1 MAGKN
6 PVKFTDTTFRDG
18 HQSLLATRMRSEDI
32 FPFMERMDQMGYFAL
47 EVWGG
52 ATFDT
57 THRFLGDDPWDRIR
71 TIKGILKKTPTMM
84 LLRGQNLVGYRNY
97 ADDVTYRFVR
107 HAAEAGVDIF
117 RVFDALNDQR
127 NWEVSVKALMD
138 AKKAGLMAHFQA
150 AVCYSLTQRRMG
162 GPIFNLEY
170 YVDFAKKSEDMGAD
184 SFVLKDMA
192 GMVSPNDAYH
202 IIKALKETIK
212 IPVEF
217 HTHYTSGQGSMSY
230 LKAIEAGVD
239 VLDTC
244 LSPFA
249 LRTAQPAI
257 EPILVAVEQ
266 TERESE
272 MDLAQLI
279 EIGYDLEKVAL
290 KYRDLLDTSK
300 MAQIDT
306 GVLLHQIPGGM
317 YSNLV
322 NQLKEANALDRIH
335 EVMADLPQTRKE
347 LGYPPLVTPTSQIVG
362 IQAVMNVLFGRYQM
376 VPAEVKGLAYGL
388 YGKTPAPMDKQVQ
401 KTILKGYERGEKP
414 TTKRPGEILE
424 PEWDK
429 AVADTKGLAKND
441 GDVLIYALYP
451 TTGKRFLK
459 WKYGLEPVPEEVK
472 AKSLDQVKLE
482 DEVYLTIKQKNLFQ
496 QVKEY
501 LDSLEKPAP
510 EKGPGLRTFNV
521 FVDGQYYEVEV
532 ECTSGAPVITGVTPA
547 AMPAAPPKPAAAPR
561 PEARPAAPAAEAKP
575 APAPAAAPAGAEAL
589 APGEVPLRAPMPGM
603 IISYAVSVGDQVN
616 TGDLVC
622 VLEAMKM
629 QNSLPSPATG
639 TVKAINF
646 EPGASVAKDA
656 VIMVISK

>member
-6 PVKFTDTTFRDG
+6 PIKFTDTTFRDG
-18 HQSLLATRMRSEDI
+18 HQSLLATRMRTEDI
-32 FPFMERMDQMGYFAL
+32 VPFMERMDQMGYFAL

-57 THRFLGDDPWDRIR
+57 THRFLGDDPWERIR
-71 TIKGILKKTPTMM
+71 TIKGILKQTPTMM

-97 ADDVTYRFVR
+97 ADDVAYRFVR
-107 HAAEAGVDIF
+107 YAAEAGVDIF
-117 RVFDALNDQR
+117 RVFDALNDMR

-138 AKKAGLMAHFQA
+138 AKKQGLMAHFQA

-162 GPIFNLEY
+162 GPIFNLKY
-170 YVDFAKKSEDMGAD
+170 YVDFAKRAEAMGAD
-184 SFVLKDMA
+184 SFCLKDMA
-192 GMVSPNDAYH
+192 GMCSPNDAYA

-239 VLDTC
+239 MVDTC

-249 LRTAQPAI
+249 LRTSQPAI
-257 EPILVAVEQ
+257 EPLIVAVEQ
-266 TERESE
+266 TERETN

-279 EIGYDLEKVAL
+279 EIGQDLEKVAV

-322 NQLKEANALDRIH
+322 NQLKELDALDRIH
-335 EVMADLPQTRKE
+335 EVMADLPQTREE
-347 LGYPPLVTPTSQIVG
+347 LGFPPLVTPTSQIVG
-362 IQAVMNVLFGRYQM
+362 IQAVMNVLFGRYSK

-388 YGKTPAPMDKQVQ
+388 YGKTPAPLNKKVQ
-401 KTILKGYERGEKP
+401 QRILKGYERGEKP
-414 TTKRPGEILE
+414 ITARPGDILE

-429 AVADTKGLAKND
+429 AVAATQGLAKND
-441 GDVLIYALYP
+441 GDVLVYALYP
-451 TTGKRFLK
+451 TTGARFLK
-459 WKYGLEPVPEEVK
+459 WKYGLEPIPPEVQGKTLE
-472 AKSLDQVKLE
+472 QIKLE
-482 DEVYLTIKQKNLFQ
+482 DEVYLTLRQKKLFAR
-496 QVKEY
+496 VKEY
-501 LDSLEKPAP
+501 IDNLSKAAP
-510 EKGPGLRTFNV
+510 GKGPGLRTFNV
-521 FVDGQYYEVEV
+521 FVEGQYYQVEV
-532 ECTSGAPVITGVTPA
+532 ECTSGAPVITGITPG
-547 AMPAAPPKPAAAPR
+547 MMAAPR
-561 PEARPAAPAAEAKP
+561 PVA
-575 APAPAAAPAGAEAL
+575 APAPAAAAPKPAPAQAETL
-589 APGEVPLRAPMPGM
+589 AAGEVPLRAPMPGM
-603 IISYAVSVGDQVN
+603 IISYAVKVGDKVN

-629 QNSLPSPATG
+629 QNSLPAPASG
-639 TVKAINF
+639 TVTAINF

-656 VIMVISK
+656 VILVIGK

>member
-6 PVKFTDTTFRDG
+6 PIKFTDTTFRDG
-18 HQSLLATRMRSEDI
+18 HQSLLATRMRTEDI
-32 FPFMERMDQMGYFAL
+32 MPFMERMDQMGYFAI

-57 THRFLGDDPWDRIR
+57 THRFLGDDPWERIR

-97 ADDVTYRFVR
+97 ADDLTYRFVR
-107 HAAEAGVDIF
+107 YTAEAGVDIF
-117 RVFDALNDQR
+117 RVFDALNDMR

-138 AKKAGLMAHFQA
+138 AKKAGLMAHFQGA
-150 AVCYSLTQRRMG
+150 MCYTLTQRRLG

-170 YVDFAKKSEDMGAD
+170 YVNFAKRIEEMGAD
-184 SFVLKDMA
+184 SVCLKDMA
-192 GMVSPNDAYH
+192 GMCSPNDAYD
-202 IIKALKETIK
+202 IIKAVKETIK

-217 HTHYTSGQGSMSY
+217 HTHYTSGSGSMSY

-239 VLDTC
+239 ILDTC

-249 LRTAQPAI
+249 LRTSQPAI
-257 EPILVAVEQ
+257 EPLLVAVEQ
-266 TERESE
+266 TDRETD
-272 MDLAQLI
+272 MDLAKLI
-279 EIGYDLEKVAL
+279 EIGYDLEKVAV

-335 EVMADLPQTRKE
+335 EVMEELPQTRKE

-362 IQAVMNVLFGRYQM
+362 TQAVMNVLFGRYKM

-388 YGKTPAPMDKQVQ
+388 YGKTPAPMDPKVQ
-401 KTILKGYERGEKP
+401 KMILKGYERGEKP

-441 GDVLIYALYP
+441 GDILIYALYP

-459 WKYGLEPVPEEVK
+459 WKYGMEPVPAEVK
-472 AKSLDQVKLE
+472 GKTLEQIKLE
-482 DEVYLTIKQKNLFQ
+482 DTVYPTIKKKKLFA

-501 LDSLEKPAP
+501 LDSLEKTAPA
-510 EKGPGLRTFNV
+510 KGAGLRTFNV
-521 FVDGQYYEVEV
+521 FVDG
-532 ECTSGAPVITGVTPA
+532 
-547 AMPAAPPKPAAAPR
+547 
-561 PEARPAAPAAEAKP
+561 
-575 APAPAAAPAGAEAL
+575 
-589 APGEVPLRAPMPGM
+589 
-603 IISYAVSVGDQVN
+603 
-616 TGDLVC
+616 
-622 VLEAMKM
+622 
-629 QNSLPSPATG
+629 
-639 TVKAINF
+639 AIL
-646 EPGASVAKDA
+646 
-656 VIMVISK
+656 

>member
-6 PVKFTDTTFRDG
+6 PIKFTDTTFRDG
-18 HQSLLATRMRSEDI
+18 HQSLLATRMRTEDI
-32 FPFMERMDQMGYFAL
+32 IPFMERMDDMGYFAL

-71 TIKGILKKTPTMM
+71 TIKKILKKTPTMM

-107 HAAEAGVDIF
+107 YAAEAGVDIF
-117 RVFDALNDQR
+117 RVFDALNDMR
-127 NWEVSVKALMD
+127 NWEVAVKALMD
-138 AKKAGLMAHFQA
+138 AKKQGLMAHFQA

-170 YVDFAKKSEDMGAD
+170 YINFAKRCEEMGAD
-184 SFVLKDMA
+184 SVVLKDMA
-192 GMVSPNDAYH
+192 GMCSPYDAYA
-202 IIKALKETIK
+202 IIKGMKETIK

-217 HTHYTSGQGSMSY
+217 HTHYTSGSGSMSY

-239 VLDTC
+239 IVDTC

-249 LRTAQPAI
+249 LRTSQPAI
-257 EPILVAVEQ
+257 EPLVVAVEG
-266 TERESE
+266 TDRETD
-272 MDLAQLI
+272 MDLAKLI
-279 EIGYDLEKVAL
+279 EIGYDLEKVAV

-322 NQLKEANALDRIH
+322 NQLKELNALDRIH
-335 EVMADLPQTRKE
+335 EVMAELPNTRRE

-362 IQAVMNVLFGRYQM
+362 IQAVMNVLFGRYKQ
-376 VPAEVKGLAYGL
+376 VTAETKGLVFGL
-388 YGKTPAPMDKQVQ
+388 YGKTPAPVDPEVQ
-401 KTILKGYERGEKP
+401 KIVLKGYERGEEP
-414 TTKRPGEILE
+414 TTKRPGDILE

-429 AVADTKGLAKND
+429 AVEETKGLAKD
-441 GDVLIYALYP
+441 EGDILIYALYP

-459 WKYGLEPVPEEVK
+459 WKYGLEPIPEEVK
-472 AKSLDQVKLE
+472 GKSLEQIKLE
-482 DEVYLTIKQKNLFQ
+482 DDVYLTIKKKNLFAK
-496 QVKEY
+496 VKEY
-501 LDSLEKPAP
+501 LDSLEKPMP

-532 ECTSGAPVITGVTPA
+532 ECTSGAPVITGVAPM
-547 AMPAAPPKPAAAPR
+547 AMPAAPRPAAAPAAAPAPKPAAAP
-561 PEARPAAPAAEAKP
+561 
-575 APAPAAAPAGAEAL
+575 AAAPGEAL
-589 APGEVPLRAPMPGM
+589 AEGEVPLRAPMPGM
-603 IISYAVSVGDQVN
+603 IISYSVKVGDKVN
-616 TGDLVC
+616 NGDLVC

-629 QNSLPSPATG
+629 QNSLPAPASG

-656 VIMVISK
+656 VIMVIGK

>member
-1 MAGKN
+1 MAGKH
-6 PVKFTDTTFRDG
+6 PIKFTDTTFRDG

-32 FPFMERMDQMGYFAL
+32 IPFMERMDQMGYFAI

-57 THRFLGDDPWDRIR
+57 THRFLGDDPWERIR

-107 HAAEAGVDIF
+107 YAAEAGVDVF
-117 RVFDALNDQR
+117 RVFDALNDMR
-127 NWEVSVKALMD
+127 NWEVSVKALKD

-162 GPIFNLEY
+162 GPIFNLKY
-170 YVDFAKKSEDMGAD
+170 YVDFAKRSEDMGAD

-192 GMVSPNDAYH
+192 GMVSPNDAYA

-249 LRTAQPAI
+249 LRTSQPAI
-257 EPILVAVEQ
+257 EPLIVSVEQ
-266 TERESE
+266 TERETD
-272 MDLAQLI
+272 MNLAALI
-279 EIGYDLEKVAL
+279 EIGQDLEKVAV

-322 NQLKEANALDRIH
+322 NQLREANALDRIR
-335 EVMADLPQTRKE
+335 EVMDDLPQTRAE

-362 IQAVMNVLFGRYQM
+362 IQAVMNVLFGRYKM

-388 YGKTPAPMDKQVQ
+388 YGKTPAPMDKKVQ
-401 KTILKGYERGEKP
+401 KVILKGYERGETP

-429 AVADTKGLAKND
+429 AVAATKGLAKHD

-451 TTGKRFLK
+451 TTGARFLK
-459 WKYGLEPVPEEVK
+459 WKYGLEEVPAEVK
-472 AKSLDQVKLE
+472 AKTLEQVKLE
-482 DEVYLTIKQKNLFQ
+482 DDVYLTIKAKKLFD

-501 LDSLEKPAP
+501 LDNLDQAAP
-510 EKGPGLRTFNV
+510 EKGLGLRTFNV
-521 FVDGQYYEVEV
+521 FVDGAYYEVEV
-532 ECTSGAPVITGVTPA
+532 ECTGGAPVLTGVTPV
-547 AMPAAPPKPAAAPR
+547 AAPAPRPAAA
-561 PEARPAAPAAEAKP
+561 AAP
-575 APAPAAAPAGAEAL
+575 APAPAAAPKRAAAPAEA
-589 APGEVPLRAPMPGM
+589 AMASGDVPLRAPMPGM
-603 IISYAVSVGDQVN
+603 IISYSVKVGDKVN

-629 QNSLPSPATG
+629 QNSLPAPASG
-639 TVKAINF
+639 TIKSINF

-656 VIMVISK
+656 VILVIGK

>member
-6 PVKFTDTTFRDG
+6 PIKFTDTTFRDG
-18 HQSLLATRMRSEDI
+18 HQSLLATRMRTEDI
-32 FPFMERMDQMGYFAL
+32 LPFMERMDRMGFWAL

-57 THRFLGDDPWDRIR
+57 AHRFLGDDPWDRIR
-71 TIKGILKKTPTMM
+71 LIKGILKKTPTMM

-107 HAAEAGVDIF
+107 YAADNGVDIF

-138 AKKAGLMAHFQA
+138 AKKAGCPAHFQA

-170 YVDFAKKSEDMGAD
+170 YVDFARRAQDMGAD
-184 SFVLKDMA
+184 SFCLKDMA
-192 GMVSPNDAYH
+192 GMCSPYDAYQ
-202 IIKALKETIK
+202 IIKALKETLR

-217 HTHYTSGQGSMSY
+217 HTHYTSGQGSMAY

-239 VLDTC
+239 IVDTC

-257 EPILVAVEQ
+257 EPLLVAVEQ
-266 TERESE
+266 TDRESD
-272 MDLAQLI
+272 MDLAALI
-279 EIGYDLEKVAL
+279 DIGQDLERVAL

-322 NQLKEANALDRIH
+322 NQLKEAGALERIR

-362 IQAVMNVLFGRYQM
+362 IQAVFNVLFGRYQQI
-376 VPAEVKGLAYGL
+376 PAEVKALAYGL
-388 YGKTPAPMDKQVQ
+388 YGKTPAPMDKKVQ
-401 KTILKGYERGEKP
+401 KIILKGYERGETP

-424 PEWDK
+424 PEWDQ
-429 AVADTKGLAKND
+429 AVEATRGLAKND

-451 TTGKRFLK
+451 TTGLRFLK
-459 WKYGLEPVPEEVK
+459 WKYGLEPIPPEVK
-472 AKSLDQVKLE
+472 GKTLEQIRLE
-482 DEVYLTIKQKNLFQ
+482 DEVVSRLKQKNLFA

-501 LDSLEKPAP
+501 LDRLERPVP

-521 FVDGQYYEVEV
+521 FVDGQYFEVEV
-532 ECTSGAPVITGVTPA
+532 ECTSGAPVLSGVTALAAAPPRPA
-547 AMPAAPPKPAAAPR
+547 PAAPAPTPPPAAAP
-561 PEARPAAPAAEAKP
+561 KP
-575 APAPAAAPAGAEAL
+575 AAPAAAPAEAL
-589 APGEVPLRAPMPGM
+589 AAGEVPLRAPMPGM
-603 IISYAVSVGDQVN
+603 IISYSVKVGDHVN

-629 QNSLPSPATG
+629 QNSLPAPASG

-646 EPGASVAKDA
+646 EPGASVPKDA
-656 VIMVISK
+656 VIMVIEK

>member
-6 PVKFTDTTFRDG
+6 PIKFTDTTFRDG

-32 FPFMERMDQMGYFAL
+32 IPFMERMDQMGYWAI

-97 ADDVTYRFVR
+97 ADDLTYRFVR
-107 HAAEAGVDIF
+107 YTAEAGVDIF
-117 RVFDALNDQR
+117 RVFDALNDMR

-138 AKKAGLMAHFQA
+138 AKKEGLMAHFQGA
-150 AVCYSLTQRRMG
+150 MCYSLTQRRMG
-162 GPIFNLEY
+162 GPIFNLDY
-170 YVDFAKKSEDMGAD
+170 YVKFAKRIEEMGAD
-184 SFVLKDMA
+184 SIVLKDMA
-192 GMVSPNDAYH
+192 GMCSPNDVYD
-202 IIKALKETIK
+202 IVKAVKETVK
-212 IPVEF
+212 IPMEF

-249 LRTAQPAI
+249 LRTSQPAI
-257 EPILVAVEQ
+257 EPLLVAVEG
-266 TERESE
+266 TDRETD
-272 MDLAQLI
+272 MDLAKLI
-279 EIGYDLEKVAL
+279 EIGYDLEKVAV

-322 NQLKEANALDRIH
+322 NQLREANALDRIH

-362 IQAVMNVLFGRYQM
+362 IQAVMNVLFGRYKM
-376 VPAEVKGLAYGL
+376 VPAEVKGVAYGL
-388 YGKTPAPMDKQVQ
+388 YGKTPAPMDKKVQ
-401 KTILKGYERGEKP
+401 KIILKGYERGEEP

-429 AVADTKGLAKND
+429 AVADTKGIAKND
-441 GDVLIYALYP
+441 GDILIYALYP
-451 TTGKRFLK
+451 TTGMRFLK

-472 AKSLDQVKLE
+472 AKTLEQIKLE
-482 DEVYLTIKQKNLFQ
+482 DDVYLTIKQKKLFNK
-496 QVKEY
+496 VKE
-501 LDSLEKPAP
+501 LIDSLEKPQP

-521 FVDGQYYEVEV
+521 FVDGAYYAVEV
-532 ECTSGAPVITGVTPA
+532 ECTSGAPVLTAVTPVA
-547 AMPAAPPKPAAAPR
+547 AAPAPVAAPAAAPKPAAAP
-561 PEARPAAPAAEAKP
+561 AAAAPAAEL
-575 APAPAAAPAGAEAL
+575 AA
-589 APGEVPLRAPMPGM
+589 GEVPLRAPMPGM
-603 IISYAVSVGDQVN
+603 IISYAVKVGDKVN

-629 QNSLPSPATG
+629 QNSLPSPAAG
-639 TVKAINF
+639 AVKAINF

-656 VIMVISK
+656 VILVIGK

>member
-6 PVKFTDTTFRDG
+6 PIKFTDTTFRDG
-18 HQSLLATRMRSEDI
+18 HQSLLATRMRTEDI
-32 FPFMERMDQMGYFAL
+32 VPFMERMDQQGFFAL

-57 THRFLGDDPWDRIR
+57 THRFLGDDPWERIR
-71 TIKGILKKTPTMM
+71 TIKSILKKTPTMM

-97 ADDVTYRFVR
+97 ADDLAYRFVR
-107 HAAEAGVDIF
+107 YAAEAGVDIF
-117 RVFDALNDQR
+117 RVFDALNDMR

-150 AVCYSLTQRRMG
+150 AVCYSMTQRRMG
-162 GPIFNLEY
+162 GPIFNLKY
-170 YVDFAKKSEDMGAD
+170 YLDFAKRSEAMGAD
-184 SFVLKDMA
+184 SFCLKDMA
-192 GMVSPNDAYH
+192 GMVSPYDAYE

-239 VLDTC
+239 VVDTC

-257 EPILVAVEQ
+257 EPLLVSVEQ
-266 TERESE
+266 TDRQTDL
-272 MDLAQLI
+272 DLAQLI
-279 EIGYDLEKVAL
+279 EIGQDLEKVVV

-322 NQLKEANALDRIH
+322 NQLKEAKALDRIH
-335 EVMADLPQTRKE
+335 EVMEELPRTRKE
-347 LGYPPLVTPTSQIVG
+347 LGQPPLVTPTSQIVG
-362 IQAVMNVLFGRYQM
+362 TQAVMNVLFGRYKM
-376 VPAEVKGLAYGL
+376 VSAEAKGVAFGL
-388 YGKTPAPMDKQVQ
+388 YGKTPAPIDPKIQ
-401 KTILKGYERGEKP
+401 KAILKGYERGETP
-414 TTKRPGEILE
+414 ITVRPGEILE

-429 AVADTKGLAKND
+429 AVAATKGLAKND

-451 TTGKRFLK
+451 TTGSRFLK
-459 WKYGLEPVPEEVK
+459 WKYGMEAVPEEVK
-472 AKSLDQVKLE
+472 GKTLEQIKLE
-482 DEVYLTIKQKNLFQ
+482 DEVYKTIKQKNLFAK
-496 QVKEY
+496 VKE
-501 LDSLEKPAP
+501 LLATLEKAPPA
-510 EKGPGLRTFNV
+510 KGAGLRTFNV

-532 ECTSGAPVITGVTPA
+532 EALGGAPVLTAVTP
-547 AMPAAPPKPAAAPR
+547 K
-561 PEARPAAPAAEAKP
+561 AAPALAAAP
-575 APAPAAAPAGAEAL
+575 APAPAPAPARAPVSTAAAASQQAL
-589 APGEVPLRAPMPGM
+589 AAGDVPLKAPMPGM
-603 IISYAVSVGDQVN
+603 IISYSVQVGDKVAS
-616 TGDLVC
+616 GDLVC

-629 QNSLPSPATG
+629 QNSLPAPAAG
-639 TVKAINF
+639 VVKAINF
-646 EPGASVAKDA
+646 DPGASVAKDT
-656 VIMVISK
+656 VILVIGK

>member
-6 PVKFTDTTFRDG
+6 PIKFTDTTFRDG
-18 HQSLLATRMRSEDI
+18 HQSLLATRMRTEDI
-32 FPFMERMDQMGYFAL
+32 IPFMERMDQMGYWAI

-97 ADDVTYRFVR
+97 ADDLTYRFVR
-107 HAAEAGVDIF
+107 YTAEAGVDIF

-138 AKKAGLMAHFQA
+138 AKKEGLMAHFQA

-162 GPIFNLEY
+162 GPIFNLDY
-170 YVDFAKKSEDMGAD
+170 YVDFAKRSVDMGAD

-192 GMVSPNDAYH
+192 GMVSPNDAYE

-249 LRTAQPAI
+249 LRTSQPAI
-257 EPILVAVEQ
+257 EPLIVSVEQ
-266 TERESE
+266 TERETD

-279 EIGYDLEKVAL
+279 EIGQDLEKIAV

-322 NQLKEANALDRIH
+322 SQLKEANALDRIL

-362 IQAVMNVLFGRYQM
+362 IQAVMNVLFGRYKM
-376 VPAEVKGLAYGL
+376 IPAEVKGVAYGL
-388 YGKTPAPMDKQVQ
+388 YGKTPAPLDPKVQ
-401 KTILKGYERGEKP
+401 KIILKGYERGEKP

-424 PEWDK
+424 PEWEK
-429 AVADTKGLAKND
+429 AVAETKGLAKNE

-451 TTGKRFLK
+451 TTGARFLK
-459 WKYGLEPVPEEVK
+459 WKYGLEEVPAEVK
-472 AKSLDQVKLE
+472 AKTLEQVKLE
-482 DEVYLTIKQKNLFQ
+482 DDVYLAIKAKKLFAK
-496 QVKEY
+496 VKEY
-501 LDSLEKPAP
+501 LDSLDKATP
-510 EKGPGLRTFNV
+510 EKGAGLRTFNV

-532 ECTSGAPVITGVTPA
+532 ECTSGAPVITGITPGMMA
-547 AMPAAPPKPAAAPR
+547 AAGGAGVSPAVAAPR
-561 PEARPAAPAAEAKP
+561 PAAAAPAAAKPAAAAPAAEA
-575 APAPAAAPAGAEAL
+575 AL
-589 APGEVPLRAPMPGM
+589 ASGDVPLRAPMPGM
-603 IISYAVSVGDQVN
+603 IISYSVKVGDKVN

-622 VLEAMKM
+622 ILEAMKM
-629 QNSLPSPATG
+629 QNSLPAPASG
-639 TVKAINF
+639 TVKAVNF

-656 VIMVISK
+656 IILVIGK

>member
-6 PVKFTDTTFRDG
+6 PIKFTDTTFRDG

-32 FPFMERMDQMGYFAL
+32 IPFMERMDQMGYFAL

-57 THRFLGDDPWDRIR
+57 THRFLGDDPWERIR

-107 HAAEAGVDIF
+107 YAAEAGVDIF
-117 RVFDALNDQR
+117 RVFDALNDMR
-127 NWEVSVKALMD
+127 NWEVAVKALMD
-138 AKKAGLMAHFQA
+138 AKKEGLMAHFQA

-170 YVDFAKKSEDMGAD
+170 YVNFAKKSEAMGAD

-192 GMVSPNDAYH
+192 GMCSPNDAYA
-202 IIKALKETIK
+202 IIKGMKETIK

-249 LRTAQPAI
+249 LRTSQPAI
-257 EPILVAVEQ
+257 EPLLVAVEA
-266 TERESE
+266 TDRETD
-272 MDLAQLI
+272 MDLAKLI
-279 EIGYDLEKVAL
+279 EIGYDLEKVAV

-322 NQLKEANALDRIH
+322 NQLKELDALDRIH

-347 LGYPPLVTPTSQIVG
+347 LGYAPLVTPTSQIVG
-362 IQAVMNVLFGRYQM
+362 IQAVMNVLFGRYNK
-376 VPAEVKGLAYGL
+376 VTAESQGLAYGL
-388 YGKTPAPMDKQVQ
+388 YGKTPAPLDPAVQ
-401 KTILKGYERGEKP
+401 KRVLKGYERGEKP
-414 TTKRPGEILE
+414 ITVRPGDILE

-429 AVADTKGLAKND
+429 AVADTKSIAKHD
-441 GDVLIYALYP
+441 GDILIYALYP
-451 TTGKRFLK
+451 TTGMRFLK
-459 WKYGLEPVPEEVK
+459 WKYNLEPVPEEVK
-472 AKSLDQVKLE
+472 GKSLTQIALE
-482 DEVYLTIKQKNLFQ
+482 DEVYLTIKQKKLFA

-501 LDSLEKPAP
+501 LDNLEKPLP
-510 EKGPGLRTFNV
+510 EKGPGLRSFNV
-521 FVDGQYYEVEV
+521 FVEGQYYQVEV
-532 ECTSGAPVITGVTPA
+532 ECTSGAPVISSIGAPVAPA
-547 AMPAAPPKPAAAPR
+547 PVAAPKPAAA
-561 PEARPAAPAAEAKP
+561 AAPK
-575 APAPAAAPAGAEAL
+575 AAAATL
-589 APGEVPLRAPMPGM
+589 AAGEVPLRAPMPGM
-603 IISYAVSVGDQVN
+603 IISYAVQVGDKVN

-629 QNSLPSPATG
+629 QNSLPAPASG
-639 TVKAINF
+639 VVKAINF

-656 VIMVISK
+656 VIMVIAK

>member
-6 PVKFTDTTFRDG
+6 PIKFTDTTFRDG
-18 HQSLLATRMRSEDI
+18 HQSLLATRMRTEDI
-32 FPFMERMDQMGYFAL
+32 VPFMERMDQMGYWAI

-57 THRFLGDDPWDRIR
+57 THRFLGDDPWERIR

-107 HAAEAGVDIF
+107 YAAEAGVDIF

-138 AKKAGLMAHFQA
+138 AKKEGLMAHFQA
-150 AVCYSLTQRRMG
+150 AVCFSLTQRRLG
-162 GPIFNLEY
+162 GPIFNLKY
-170 YVDFAKKSEDMGAD
+170 YVDFAKRSVDMGAD

-192 GMVSPNDAYH
+192 GMVSPNDAYE

-249 LRTAQPAI
+249 LRTSQPAI
-257 EPILVAVEQ
+257 EPLIVSVEQ
-266 TERESE
+266 TGRETK
-272 MDLAQLI
+272 MNLAQLI
-279 EIGYDLEKVAL
+279 EIGQDLEKVAV

-322 NQLKEANALDRIH
+322 NQLKEANALDRIL
-335 EVMADLPQTRKE
+335 EVMADLPQTRAE

-362 IQAVMNVLFGRYQM
+362 IQAVMNVLFGRYKM
-376 VPAEVKGLAYGL
+376 VPAEVKGLAFGL
-388 YGKTPAPMDKQVQ
+388 YGKTPAPMDTKVQ
-401 KTILKGYERGEKP
+401 KVILKGYERGEKP

-429 AVADTKGLAKND
+429 AVAATKGLAKND

-451 TTGKRFLK
+451 TTGQRFLK
-459 WKYGLEPVPEEVK
+459 WKYGLEEVPAEVK
-472 AKSLDQVKLE
+472 AKSLEQIKLE
-482 DEVYLTIKQKNLFQ
+482 DEVYPTIKSKKLFAK
-496 QVKEY
+496 VKEY
-501 LDSLEKPAP
+501 LDGLGKPLP

-521 FVDGQYYEVEV
+521 FVEGQYYEVEV
-532 ECTSGAPVITGVTPA
+532 ECTAGAPVLTGVTPV
-547 AMPAAPPKPAAAPR
+547 AMPAAAPR
-561 PEARPAAPAAEAKP
+561 PAAAAA
-575 APAPAAAPAGAEAL
+575 APAAAPKRAAAPAEA
-589 APGEVPLRAPMPGM
+589 AMASGDVPLRAPMPGM
-603 IISYAVSVGDQVN
+603 IISYAVKVGDKVA

-629 QNSLPSPATG
+629 QNSLPAPASG
-639 TVKAINF
+639 TIKAINF

-656 VIMVISK
+656 IILVIGK

>member
-6 PVKFTDTTFRDG
+6 PIKFTDTTFRDG

-32 FPFMERMDQMGYFAL
+32 IPFMERMDQMGYWAL

-107 HAAEAGVDIF
+107 YTAEAGVDIF
-117 RVFDALNDQR
+117 RVFDALNDMR

-138 AKKAGLMAHFQA
+138 AKKEGLMAHFQA

-162 GPIFNLEY
+162 GPIFNLDY
-170 YVDFAKKSEDMGAD
+170 YVDFAKRSVDMGAD

-192 GMVSPNDAYH
+192 GMCSPNDAYA
-202 IIKALKETIK
+202 IIKALKETIR

-217 HTHYTSGQGSMSY
+217 HTHYTSGSGSMSY

-257 EPILVAVEQ
+257 EPLLVAVEQ
-266 TERESE
+266 TDRETD
-272 MDLAQLI
+272 MDLAKLI
-279 EIGYDLEKVAL
+279 EIGQDLEKIAV

-322 NQLKEANALDRIH
+322 GQLKEANALDRIR
-335 EVMADLPQTRKE
+335 EVMDDLPQTRAE

-362 IQAVMNVLFGRYQM
+362 IQAVMNVLFGRYKM
-376 VPAEVKGLAYGL
+376 IPAEVKGVAYGL
-388 YGKTPAPMDKQVQ
+388 YGKTPAPMDPKVQ
-401 KTILKGYERGEKP
+401 KIILKGYERGEKP

-429 AVADTKGLAKND
+429 AVAETKGLAKND

-451 TTGKRFLK
+451 TTGARFLK

-472 AKSLDQVKLE
+472 PKTLEQVKLE
-482 DEVYLTIKQKNLFQ
+482 DTVYTTIKQKKLFGKI
-496 QVKEY
+496 KEY
-501 LDSLEKPAP
+501 IDSLEKPAP
-510 EKGPGLRTFNV
+510 GKGPSLRTFNV

-532 ECTSGAPVITGVTPA
+532 ECTSGAPVITGIAPA
-547 AMPAAPPKPAAAPR
+547 AVAAPPMAPAAA
-561 PEARPAAPAAEAKP
+561 
-575 APAPAAAPAGAEAL
+575 APAPAAAPAAAPRPAPAAAPVEAL
-589 APGEVPLRAPMPGM
+589 AAGEVPLRAPMPGM
-603 IISYAVSVGDQVN
+603 IISYTVEVGDQVK

-629 QNSLPSPATG
+629 QNSLPAPASG
-639 TVKAINF
+639 TIKAIFF

-656 VIMVISK
+656 VILVIGK

>member
-1 MAGKN
+1 MAGKH
-6 PVKFTDTTFRDG
+6 PIKFTDTTFRDG

-32 FPFMERMDQMGYFAL
+32 IPFMARMDQMGYFAL

-57 THRFLGDDPWDRIR
+57 THRFLGDDPWERIR

-107 HAAEAGVDIF
+107 YAAAGGVDIF
-117 RVFDALNDQR
+117 RVFDALNDMR
-127 NWEVSVKALMD
+127 NWEVAVKALMD
-138 AKKAGLMAHFQA
+138 AKKEGRMAHFQA

-170 YVDFAKKSEDMGAD
+170 YVDFARRAADLGAD
-184 SFVLKDMA
+184 SFCLKDMA
-192 GMVSPNDAYH
+192 GMCSPNDAYA
-202 IIKALKETIK
+202 IIKAVKETIK

-239 VLDTC
+239 VVDTC

-249 LRTAQPAI
+249 LRTSQPAI
-257 EPILVAVEQ
+257 EPILVAVEA
-266 TERESE
+266 TDRESG
-272 MDLAQLI
+272 MDLAKLI
-279 EIGYDLEKVAL
+279 EIGYDLEKVAV

-322 NQLKEANALDRIH
+322 NQLKELDALDRIH
-335 EVMADLPQTRKE
+335 EVMADLPQTRAE
-347 LGYPPLVTPTSQIVG
+347 LGYAPLVTPTSQIVG
-362 IQAVMNVLFGRYQM
+362 IQAVMNVLFGRYQR

-388 YGKTPAPMDKQVQ
+388 YGKTPAPLDRGVQ
-401 KTILKGYERGEKP
+401 KLILKGYERGEKP
-414 TTKRPGEILE
+414 ITVRPGDILE

-429 AVADTKGLAKND
+429 AVADTQAIAKND
-441 GDVLIYALYP
+441 GDILTYALYP
-451 TTGKRFLK
+451 TTGMRFLK
-459 WKYGLEPVPEEVK
+459 WKYNLEPVPEEVK
-472 AKSLDQVKLE
+472 GKSLEQVALE
-482 DEVYLTIKQKNLFQ
+482 DEVYTTIKQKKLFGK
-496 QVKEY
+496 VKEY
-501 LDSLEKPAP
+501 LGNLEKPLP
-510 EKGPGLRTFNV
+510 EKGPGLRSFNV
-521 FVDGQYYEVEV
+521 FVAGQYYQVEV
-532 ECTSGAPVITGVTPA
+532 ECTSGAPVITGL
-547 AMPAAPPKPAAAPR
+547 APMAAAP
-561 PEARPAAPAAEAKP
+561 APVA
-575 APAPAAAPAGAEAL
+575 APAPAAAPAPKPAAAPAAETL
-589 APGEVPLRAPMPGM
+589 AAGEVPLRAPMPGM
-603 IISYAVSVGDQVN
+603 IISYTVKVGDKVN

-629 QNSLPSPATG
+629 QNSLPAPAAG

-656 VIMVISK
+656 VILVIGG

>member
-6 PVKFTDTTFRDG
+6 PIKFTDTTFRDG

-32 FPFMERMDQMGYFAL
+32 VPFMERMDQMGYWAI

-57 THRFLGDDPWDRIR
+57 THRFLGDDPWERIR

-107 HAAEAGVDIF
+107 YAAEAGVDVF
-117 RVFDALNDQR
+117 RVFDALNDMR

-138 AKKAGLMAHFQA
+138 AKKQGLMAHFQA
-150 AVCYSLTQRRMG
+150 AVCFSLTQRRLG
-162 GPIFNLEY
+162 GPIFNLKY

-192 GMVSPNDAYH
+192 GMVSPNDAYA
-202 IIKALKETIK
+202 IIKAVKETIK

-217 HTHYTSGQGSMSY
+217 HTHYTSGSGSMSY

-239 VLDTC
+239 VVDTC
-244 LSPFA
+244 LCPFA
-249 LRTAQPAI
+249 LRTSQPAI
-257 EPILVAVEQ
+257 EPLIVAVEQ
-266 TERESE
+266 TDRETD
-272 MDLAQLI
+272 MNLAALI
-279 EIGYDLEKVAL
+279 EIGQDLEKVAV

-322 NQLKEANALDRIH
+322 NQLKEANALDRIR

-362 IQAVMNVLFGRYQM
+362 IQAVMNVLFGRYKM

-388 YGKTPAPMDKQVQ
+388 YGKTPAPMDKKVQ
-401 KTILKGYERGEKP
+401 QIILKGYERGEEP
-414 TTKRPGEILE
+414 TIKRPGEILE

-451 TTGKRFLK
+451 TTGSRFLK
-459 WKYGLEPVPEEVK
+459 WKYGLEPVPDEVK
-472 AKSLDQVKLE
+472 PKTLEQVKLE
-482 DEVYLTIKQKNLFQ
+482 DTVYSTIKQKKLFA
-496 QVKEY
+496 QVKK
-501 LDSLEKPAP
+501 LIDSLEKAPPA
-510 EKGPGLRTFNV
+510 KGPGLRTFNV
-521 FVDGQYYEVEV
+521 FVDNQYYAVEV
-532 ECTSGAPVITGVTPA
+532 ECTSGAPVLTAVTP
-547 AMPAAPPKPAAAPR
+547 MAAPLAAPKPAAAP
-561 PEARPAAPAAEAKP
+561 APAPK
-575 APAPAAAPAGAEAL
+575 PAPAAAPAAEL
-589 APGEVPLRAPMPGM
+589 AAGEVPLRAPMPGM
-603 IISYAVSVGDQVN
+603 IISYSVRVGDKVN

-629 QNSLPSPATG
+629 QNSLPAPASG
-639 TVKAINF
+639 TIKAINF

-656 VIMVISK
+656 VILVISK

>member
-1 MAGKN
+1 MAGKH
-6 PVKFTDTTFRDG
+6 PIKFTDTTFRDG

-32 FPFMERMDQMGYFAL
+32 IPFMERMDQMGYFAL

-57 THRFLGDDPWDRIR
+57 THRFLGDDPWERIR

-107 HAAEAGVDIF
+107 YAAEAGVDIF

-138 AKKAGLMAHFQA
+138 AKKEGLMAHFQA

-170 YVDFAKKSEDMGAD
+170 YVNFAKRSEEMGAD
-184 SFVLKDMA
+184 SFCLKDMA
-192 GMVSPNDAYH
+192 GMCSPNDAYA

-239 VLDTC
+239 VVDTC

-249 LRTAQPAI
+249 LRTSQPAI

-266 TERESE
+266 TDRETN
-272 MDLAQLI
+272 MDLAGLI
-279 EIGYDLEKVAL
+279 EIGYDLEKVAV
-290 KYRDLLDTSK
+290 KYRELLDTSK

-322 NQLKEANALDRIH
+322 NQLKELNALDRMH
-335 EVMADLPQTRKE
+335 EVMADLPQTRQE
-347 LGYPPLVTPTSQIVG
+347 LGFPPLVTPTSQIVG
-362 IQAVMNVLFGRYQM
+362 IQAVMNVLFGRYNK
-376 VPAEVKGLAYGL
+376 VPAEVMGVAYGL
-388 YGKTPAPMDKQVQ
+388 YGKTPAPLDKEVQ
-401 KTILKGYERGEKP
+401 KRILKGYERGEEP
-414 TTKRPGEILE
+414 ITCRPGEILE

-429 AVADTKGLAKND
+429 AVEATKGLAKSD

-451 TTGKRFLK
+451 TTGSRFLK
-459 WKYGLEPVPEEVK
+459 WKYGLEPVPEDVK
-472 AKSLDQVKLE
+472 AKTLEAVKLE
-482 DEVYLTIKQKNLFQ
+482 DEVYLTVKKKNLFAK
-496 QVKEY
+496 VKEY
-501 LDSLEKPAP
+501 LDSLEKAAP
-510 EKGPGLRTFNV
+510 EKGSGLRAFNV

-532 ECTSGAPVITGVTPA
+532 ECTSGAPVITSLA
-547 AMPAAPPKPAAAPR
+547 PAAPR
-561 PEARPAAPAAEAKP
+561 
-575 APAPAAAPAGAEAL
+575 PAPAAAPAAAPAPAPKPTAAAPAESL
-589 APGEVPLRAPMPGM
+589 AKGEVPLRAPMPGM
-603 IISYAVSVGDQVN
+603 IISYNVKVGDIVK

-622 VLEAMKM
+622 ILEAMKM
-629 QNSLPSPATG
+629 QNSLPAPASG
-639 TVKAINF
+639 AVKAINF

-656 VIMVISK
+656 VILVIGK

>member
-6 PVKFTDTTFRDG
+6 PIKFTDTTFRDG

-32 FPFMERMDQMGYFAL
+32 IPFMQRMDNMGYFAI

-97 ADDVTYRFVR
+97 ADDLTYRFVR
-107 HAAEAGVDIF
+107 YTAEAGVDIF
-117 RVFDALNDQR
+117 RVFDALNDMR
-127 NWEVSVKALMD
+127 NWEVAVKALMD

-162 GPIFNLEY
+162 GPIFNLDY
-170 YVDFAKKSEDMGAD
+170 YVNFAKKCEDMGAD
-184 SFVLKDMA
+184 SVVLKDMA
-192 GMVSPNDAYH
+192 GMCSPEDAYA
-202 IIKALKETIK
+202 IIKGIKDTIK

-217 HTHYTSGQGSMSY
+217 HTHYTSGSGSMSY
-230 LKAIEAGVD
+230 LMAIKAGVD

-249 LRTAQPAI
+249 LRTSQPAI
-257 EPILVAVEQ
+257 EPLVVAVEG
-266 TERESE
+266 TDRETD
-272 MDLAQLI
+272 MNLAELI

-322 NQLKEANALDRIH
+322 NQLKELNALDRIH
-335 EVMADLPQTRKE
+335 EVMEELPNTRRE

-362 IQAVMNVLFGRYQM
+362 IQGVMNVLFGRYKQ
-376 VPAEVKGLAYGL
+376 VTAETKGLAFGL
-388 YGKTPAPMDKQVQ
+388 YGKTPAPMDPEVQ
-401 KTILKGYERGEKP
+401 KIILKGYERGEVP
-414 TTKRPGEILE
+414 TTKRPGDILD

-429 AVADTKGLAKND
+429 AVEDTKGIAKNE
-441 GDVLIYALYP
+441 GDTLIYALYP
-451 TTGKRFLK
+451 TTGMRFLK
-459 WKYGLEPVPEEVK
+459 WKYGVEPIPEEVK
-472 AKSLDQVKLE
+472 GKTLEQIKLE
-482 DEVYLTIKQKNLFQ
+482 DEVYLTLKKKNLFAK
-496 QVKEY
+496 VKEY
-501 LDSLEKPAP
+501 FETLDKPLP
-510 EKGPGLRTFNV
+510 DKGPGLRTFNV
-521 FVDGQYYEVEV
+521 FVDDQYYEVEV
-532 ECTSGAPVITGVTPA
+532 ECTSGAPVITGVAPMAAPTAAAAPKPA
-547 AMPAAPPKPAAAPR
+547 PAAPRAKPAAAPV
-561 PEARPAAPAAEAKP
+561 
-575 APAPAAAPAGAEAL
+575 AEAL
-589 APGEVPLRAPMPGM
+589 GAGEVPLRAPMPGM
-603 IISYAVSVGDQVN
+603 IISYSVKAGDQVK
-616 TGDLVC
+616 TGDPVC

-629 QNSLPSPATG
+629 QNSLTAPASG

-646 EPGASVAKDA
+646 ESGASVAKDA
-656 VIMVISK
+656 ILLVITK

>member
-1 MAGKN
+1 
-6 PVKFTDTTFRDG
+6 V
-18 HQSLLATRMRSEDI
+18 
-32 FPFMERMDQMGYFAL
+32 
-47 EVWGG
+47 
-52 ATFDT
+52 
-57 THRFLGDDPWDRIR
+57 
-71 TIKGILKKTPTMM
+71 
-84 LLRGQNLVGYRNY
+84 
-97 ADDVTYRFVR
+97 DV
-107 HAAEAGVDIF
+107 F
-117 RVFDALNDQR
+117 RVFDALNDMR

-138 AKKAGLMAHFQA
+138 AKKQGLMAHFQA

-192 GMVSPNDAYH
+192 GMVSPNDAYD
-202 IIKALKETIK
+202 IIKAIKETIK

-249 LRTAQPAI
+249 LRTSQPAI
-257 EPILVAVEQ
+257 EPLIVAVEQ
-266 TERESE
+266 TERATD
-272 MDLAQLI
+272 MDLATLI
-279 EIGYDLEKVAL
+279 EIGQDLEKIAV

-322 NQLKEANALDRIH
+322 NQLREANALDRIL
-335 EVMADLPQTRKE
+335 EVMADLPQTRKD

-362 IQAVMNVLFGRYQM
+362 IQAVMNVLFGRYKM

-388 YGKTPAPMDKQVQ
+388 YGKTPAPMDKKVQQV
-401 KTILKGYERGEKP
+401 ILKGYERGEKP

-441 GDVLIYALYP
+441 GDILIYALYP
-451 TTGKRFLK
+451 TTGSRFLK

-472 AKSLDQVKLE
+472 AKTLEQVKLE
-482 DEVYLTIKQKNLFQ
+482 DEVYLTIKQKKLFAK
-496 QVKEY
+496 VKEL

-510 EKGPGLRTFNV
+510 AKGEGLRTFNV

-532 ECTSGAPVITGVTPA
+532 ECTSGAPVLTSIAPGGAGFQPA
-547 AMPAAPPKPAAAPR
+547 AAAAAKPAAAP
-561 PEARPAAPAAEAKP
+561 AP
-575 APAPAAAPAGAEAL
+575 APAPKPSGAGVSPVGAPPAELAA
-589 APGEVPLRAPMPGM
+589 GEVPLRAPMPGM
-603 IISYAVSVGDQVN
+603 IISYSVQVGDQVN

-629 QNSLPSPATG
+629 QNSLPAPAAG
-639 TVKAINF
+639 AIKAINF

-656 VIMVISK
+656 VILVIGK

>member
-1 MAGKN
+1 MARKN

-18 HQSLLATRMRSEDI
+18 HQSLLATRFRNEDI
-32 FPFMERMDQMGYFAL
+32 FPFMERMDQMGYWAI

-57 THRFLGDDPWDRIR
+57 THRFLGDDPWERIR

-107 HAAEAGVDIF
+107 YAAEAGVDIF

-138 AKKAGLMAHFQA
+138 AKKEGLMAHFQA

-170 YVDFAKKSEDMGAD
+170 YVDFAKRSVDMGAD

-192 GMVSPNDAYH
+192 GMVSPNDAYD

-249 LRTAQPAI
+249 LRTSQPAI
-257 EPILVAVEQ
+257 EPILVAVGQ
-266 TERESE
+266 TGRETD

-279 EIGYDLEKVAL
+279 EIGQDLEKVAL

-322 NQLKEANALDRIH
+322 NQLKEASALDRIL
-335 EVMADLPQTRKE
+335 EVMADLPQTREE

-376 VPAEVKGLAYGL
+376 VPGEVKGLAYGL
-388 YGKTPAPMDKQVQ
+388 YGKTPAPMDKKVQ
-401 KTILKGYERGEKP
+401 KIILKDYERGEKP

-429 AVADTKGLAKND
+429 AVEATKGLAKND
-441 GDVLIYALYP
+441 GDILIYALYP
-451 TTGKRFLK
+451 TTGQRFLK
-459 WKYGLEPVPEEVK
+459 WKYDLEPVPEEVK
-472 AKSLDQVKLE
+472 AKTLEQVKLE
-482 DEVYLTIKQKNLFQ
+482 DDVYLTIKQKKVFQ
-496 QVKEY
+496 KVKEY

-521 FVDGQYYEVEV
+521 FVDGEYYEVEV
-532 ECTSGAPVITGVTPA
+532 ESTSGAPVITGVTPA
-547 AMPAAPPKPAAAPR
+547 AMAAPAPAATPKPAA
-561 PEARPAAPAAEAKP
+561 
-575 APAPAAAPAGAEAL
+575 APAPAAAPVPKPAAAPAVAEAM
-589 APGEVPLRAPMPGM
+589 APGDVPLRAPMPGM
-603 IISYAVSVGDQVN
+603 IISYNVKVGDKVN

-629 QNSLPSPATG
+629 QNSLPAPAAG
-639 TVKAINF
+639 TVTAVNF

-656 VIMVISK
+656 VILVIGK